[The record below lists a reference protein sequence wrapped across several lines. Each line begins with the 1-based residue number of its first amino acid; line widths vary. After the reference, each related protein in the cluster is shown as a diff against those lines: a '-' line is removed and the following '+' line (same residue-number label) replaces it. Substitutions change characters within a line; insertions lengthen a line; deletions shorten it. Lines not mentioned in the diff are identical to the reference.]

1 MTRAMPDGLLGLATA
16 IVGIPSVSHH
26 EQVMAD
32 AVQAALTQAPFQ
44 TAPSSSPDVLTLAIQ
59 DKVRTEKEQYI
70 FTVAFSRDGVKLGEA
85 VESCPTKKLAECTD
99 QLVLDTKTAA
109 NN

>member
-1 MTRAMPDGLLGLATA
+1 
-16 IVGIPSVSHH
+16 
-26 EQVMAD
+26 
-32 AVQAALTQAPFQ
+32 
-44 TAPSSSPDVLTLAIQ
+44 VLTLAIQ